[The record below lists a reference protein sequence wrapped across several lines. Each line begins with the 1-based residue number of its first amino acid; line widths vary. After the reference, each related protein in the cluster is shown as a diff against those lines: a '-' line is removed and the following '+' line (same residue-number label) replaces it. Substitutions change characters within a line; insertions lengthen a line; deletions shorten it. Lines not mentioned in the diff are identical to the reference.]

1 MREKG
6 IQSFS
11 CAFLTDAKM
20 LHLWKFTIL
29 WYSDT
34 ATGAERWRLNTPNCH
49 PPVWSEIFQSREIQQ
64 IFSNQDILSVF
75 SKNYPKI
82 DNFEHCYFS
91 ETISKPGKTYENKIW
106 ISDFS
111 KVMKRKIWSSHWGKK
126 FAGLVQFWNLFRNL
140 GVIFFIAPSKHDI
153 VAFFARS
160 TLKSFSNIIIFMVV
174 LCIKR
179 EMCQKNA
186 LWTIWWNV
194 MTHKSFVH

>member
-1 MREKG
+1 
-6 IQSFS
+6 
-11 CAFLTDAKM
+11 M

-49 PPVWSEIFQSREIQQ
+49 PPVWSEIFQSQEIQQ

-106 ISDFS
+106 ISNFA
-111 KVMKRKIWSSHWGKK
+111 KVMKRKIWSGHWSKK
-126 FAGLVQFWNLFRNL
+126 CASFFQFWNLFCNL
-140 GVIFFIAPSKHDI
+140 GAIFIALPKHDI
-153 VAFFARS
+153 VAFFVRS
-160 TLKSFSNIIIFMVV
+160 VLKSFSNFIIIMVA
-174 LCIKR
+174 LHKKEKYAR
-179 EMCQKNA
+179 KMLSEPFHEMSRHT
-186 LWTIWWNV
+186 TILSISV
-194 MTHKSFVH
+194 SEYFVVSFIQPRL